1 MRAASRLISTLVREL
16 VPFTSKRRD
25 ESRRVTHEGVRHI
38 SMKTAIIGLPMVG
51 KTSLFTILTG
61 VHEATRVG
69 LMEARVG
76 VTKVPDRRLDELAK
90 IFDPPKI
97 THATVEYFDFP
108 SISKEALRDPSYLA
122 SMRVADALAH
132 VLRLFPSD
140 TVPHEKGSVDPIR
153 DLEDVEMELILSD
166 LVVVEKRL
174 ERLEKDRKKIKGPE
188 LDREAALLE
197 RCKTTLENNTALRT
211 LEFSADEEKL
221 IRGFQ
226 FLSQKPM
233 LFVLNIGEE
242 DAARM
247 HEIEEQYRK
256 GALAGRNN
264 TGVSAICGKIEGE
277 LAELSPEEQREYVA
291 SYGLKD
297 SGFERLISATYE
309 VLGLMSFLTAG
320 ETEVRAWTIPR
331 NSPAVKAAGAI
342 HSDFEKKFIR
352 AEVANWQALIDHG
365 GYPGVRE
372 KGLLRLEGKE
382 YIVKDGDVLVIR
394 HG

>member
-1 MRAASRLISTLVREL
+1 
-16 VPFTSKRRD
+16 
-25 ESRRVTHEGVRHI
+25 
-38 SMKTAIIGLPMVG
+38 MKTAIVGLPMVG
-51 KTSLFTILTG
+51 KTPLFTILTG

-76 VTKVPDRRLDELAK
+76 VTKVPDARLTALAK
-90 IFDPPKI
+90 IFEPPKI
-97 THATVEYFDFP
+97 TQATVEYLDFP
-108 SISKEALRDPSYLA
+108 AVSKEALRDPSYLA

-132 VLRLFPSD
+132 VLRLFQSE
-140 TVPHEKGSVDPIR
+140 TVPHEKGSVDPLR

-174 ERLEKDRKKIKGPE
+174 ERLDKDCKKIKSSE
-188 LDREAALLE
+188 LDREFALLE
-197 RCKTTLENNTALRT
+197 RCKTTLEQNVALRT
-211 LEFSADEEKL
+211 LELSADEEKL

-242 DAARM
+242 DAGRL
-247 HEIEEQYRK
+247 HEIEEEYRK
-256 GALAGRNN
+256 GPLAGRSH
-264 TGVSAICGKIEGE
+264 TAVTAICGKIEAE
-277 LAELSPEEQREYVA
+277 LAELSREEAREYLS
-291 SYGLKD
+291 SYGLKE
-297 SGFERLISATYE
+297 SGLERLIAATYE

-320 ETEVRAWTIPR
+320 ETEVRAWTIPMH
-331 NSPAVKAAGAI
+331 STAVKASGAI

-352 AEVANWQALIDHG
+352 AEVVNWKALIEHE

-382 YIVKDGDVLVIR
+382 YIVKDGDVVGVWGGGWGGLLERGGKRVVIEDDSLC
-394 HG
+394 

>member
-1 MRAASRLISTLVREL
+1 
-16 VPFTSKRRD
+16 
-25 ESRRVTHEGVRHI
+25 
-38 SMKTAIIGLPMVG
+38 MKTAIIGLPMVG

-76 VTKVPDRRLDELAK
+76 VTKVPDVRLDELAK

-97 THATVEYFDFP
+97 THATVEYLDFP

-140 TVPHEKGSVDPIR
+140 TVPHEKGSVDPLR
-153 DLEDVEMELILSD
+153 DLEDVETELILSD
-166 LVVVEKRL
+166 FAVVEKRM
-174 ERLEKDRKKIKGPE
+174 ERLEKDRKKIKAPE
-188 LDREAALLE
+188 LDREFALLE
-197 RCKTTLENNTALRT
+197 RCKAAIESNLPLRT
-211 LEFSADEEKL
+211 LELSADEEKL

-233 LFVLNIGEE
+233 LFVLNIGENE
-242 DAARM
+242 VGRM
-247 HEIEEQYRK
+247 HEIEEEYRR
-256 GALAGRNN
+256 GPLAGRSR
-264 TGVSAICGKIEGE
+264 TAVTAICGNIEAE
-277 LAELSPEEQREYVA
+277 LAELAADEVREYLA
-291 SYGLKD
+291 SYGLKE
-297 SGFERLISATYE
+297 SGFDRLIAATYA

-320 ETEVRAWTIPR
+320 ETEVRAWTIPM
-331 NSPAVKAAGAI
+331 NSTAVKAAGAI

-352 AEVANWQALIDHG
+352 AEVVNWQALIDHG